1 MQNSQVIV
9 LLYGNRLIK
18 FFICM
23 IVPLIK
29 KLRSIFSNKR
39 HCLKQAFQE
48 RTLTHLK
55 DASEMHPC
63 RLGIET
69 GDCSTLCALC
79 PSLVYVSYMLKLNE
93 N

>member
-1 MQNSQVIV
+1 
-9 LLYGNRLIK
+9 
-18 FFICM
+18 M

-29 KLRSIFSNKR
+29 KLKSILSSKR

-79 PSLVYVSYMLKLNE
+79 PPLGYVSYMLKLNE

>member
-1 MQNSQVIV
+1 
-9 LLYGNRLIK
+9 
-18 FFICM
+18 M

-29 KLRSIFSNKR
+29 KLRSILSYKR

-48 RTLTHLK
+48 RTLPHLK

-69 GDCSTLCALC
+69 DECATLYAFC
-79 PSLVYVSYMLKLNE
+79 PPLACVSYMLKLKE

>member
-1 MQNSQVIV
+1 
-9 LLYGNRLIK
+9 
-18 FFICM
+18 M

-29 KLRSIFSNKR
+29 KLRSILSNKR

-48 RTLTHLK
+48 RTLTYLK

-63 RLGIET
+63 RMGIET

-79 PSLVYVSYMLKLNE
+79 PPLGLCVLHAEIKRELNKQKYYK